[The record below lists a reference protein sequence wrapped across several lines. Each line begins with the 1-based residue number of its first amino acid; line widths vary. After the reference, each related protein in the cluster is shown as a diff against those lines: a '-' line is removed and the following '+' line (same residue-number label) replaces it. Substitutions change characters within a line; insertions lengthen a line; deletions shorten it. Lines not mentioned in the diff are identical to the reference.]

1 TMRAKFLERIKVS
14 FDLYN
19 RYHLP
24 VDLHAQGFS
33 LAQAVGF
40 RDRNENHIVLLI
52 RSKICHGQMQRA
64 FRRRRPPF
72 MPADADAGVVNETTS
87 QITGYGQKRDANE

>member
-1 TMRAKFLERIKVS
+1 MRAKFLKRIKALV
-14 FDLYN
+14 DLRD

-24 VDLHAQGFS
+24 VNLDAQGFS

-40 RDRNENHIVLLI
+40 RDRHENHVVLLI
-52 RSKICHGQMQRA
+52 RSKICGGQMQGA
-64 FRRRRPPF
+64 FRRRSAAL
-72 MPADADAGVVNETTS
+72 MPADADAGVVNETAS